1 MMFTKYF
8 YFLVISYVFSFQL
21 HAQQTKRKQPNIIVI
36 LADDM
41 GYSDI
46 GCYGG
51 EINTPNLD
59 LLAKEGVRF
68 TEFYNGGRCCPTR
81 ASLLTGLYPHKA
93 GIGNMVYANQGP
105 GYVGY
110 LTDNT
115 VTLAEVLKSAG
126 YQTMMSGKWHV
137 GHKKAQWPTDRGFD
151 KFYGINLH
159 VDSYY
164 KVLEGCDIYYNGS
177 LLVPHTAKPV
187 NTLFPEKEFYTTDA
201 FTDYGIQ
208 FLKETK
214 HDTAKPFF
222 LYLAYNSPHFPLE
235 APDEDIANYTNAY
248 SKGWDKMRE
257 ERLEKMKRLGIVPQ
271 HARLSPSEN
280 PRWDTVNTA
289 DKKELEFRRAIYAAQ
304 VDRMDQ
310 NIGRVIQWLKQ
321 NGEYENTLILFLSD
335 NGASAERGMYGMNF
349 DQYKISNYGQWKKEG
364 GWSVS
369 QGQVWANFSNTPF
382 RLYKQQVHQGGI
394 ATPMI
399 VHWPAKIKDG
409 GTIARQVGH
418 LIDIMPT
425 LCAVAGAA
433 YPSVYQKRKIS
444 AGEGIN
450 LLPWLLNPSSSL
462 KKRTIGWEHIGN
474 AGYRDGDYKIA
485 KRDKGEWEL
494 FNLKEDPTEMTNL
507 AFKMPGLLKEM
518 QANYEAWAMRNL
530 VRQWPLKKQ

>member
-1 MMFTKYF
+1 MMTAKYF
-8 YFLVISYVFSFQL
+8 SFFVISFVFTFQL
-21 HAQQTKRKQPNIIVI
+21 HAQRTKGKQPNIIVI

-137 GHKKAQWPTDRGFD
+137 GHQKGQWPTDRGFD

-177 LLVPHTAKPV
+177 LLIPHTAKPV
-187 NTLFPEKEFYTTDA
+187 NTLFPEKDFYTTDA

-214 HDTAKPFF
+214 QDTAKPFF

-235 APDEDIANYTNAY
+235 APDEDIAKYANAY

-271 HARLSPSEN
+271 HAKLSPSEN
-280 PRWDTVNTA
+280 PQWDTVNAA

-310 NIGRVIQWLKQ
+310 NIGRVLQWLKQ

-335 NGASAERGMYGMNF
+335 NGASAERGIYGMNF
-349 DQYKISNYGQWKKEG
+349 DQYKISNYAQWKKEG

-409 GTIARQVGH
+409 GAIARQVSH

-425 LCAVAGAA
+425 LCAVAGAT
-433 YPSVYQKRKIS
+433 YPSVYQNRKIS

-450 LLPWLLNPSSSL
+450 LLPWLQDPFTSL
-462 KKRTIGWEHIGN
+462 KRRLIGWEHIGN
-474 AGYRDGDYKIA
+474 AGYREGDYKIV
-485 KRDKGEWEL
+485 KRVNGQWEL

-507 AFKMPGLLKEM
+507 AFKMPGILKQM
-518 QANYEAWAMRNL
+518 QANYETWARRNL